1 MVAFPLKGDKYSGE
15 VISMLWLVDLA
26 TFEGPLNVV
35 PNDSS
40 EERWGNGE
48 VEVKCYTL
56 LGLH

>member
-35 PNDSS
+35 PLKRD
-40 EERWGNGE
+40 G
-48 VEVKCYTL
+48 VVKCYTL